1 MDNSLLIWIGG
12 LYNFAFFIFHIFF
25 WKMFNWGEDLKKL
38 LPINRA
44 VMQVLNLCLMFALLI
59 FAYMSFFHNQEMQST
74 AIGVSLALFIALF
87 WGIRAILQLVYF
99 SRTKLVSYI
108 FFVIFVIGFLL
119 YLLPWLGS
127 R

>member
-1 MDNSLLIWIGG
+1 MDSSLSIWIGG
-12 LYNFAFFIFHIFF
+12 LFNLAFFIFHIFF
-25 WKMFNWGEDLKKL
+25 WKMFSWGEDLKKL
-38 LPINRA
+38 LPVNRA

-59 FAYMSFFHNQEMQST
+59 FAYMSFFHNQEMLIT
-74 AIGVSLALFIALF
+74 PIGVTLTLFIALF

-119 YLLPWLGS
+119 YLLPFLNS
-127 R
+127 